1 MSGRNGNLLAE
12 VERDALGGSA
22 RAAHRGFV
30 VGLSQGSAG
39 VVIAS
44 LQWGRLFV

>member
-22 RAAHRGFV
+22 RAAHRGF
-30 VGLSQGSAG
+30 GSQGSAG